1 MAEAWIATAAA
12 AAPPALQ
19 APLQELGDLASR
31 KLYKQLTDKLIE
43 LLKDPAN
50 AQRLSYKD
58 LYEVRGAWDVV
69 VVVGGDGLGVSES
82 INLSPH

>member
-12 AAPPALQ
+12 SAPPALQ

-31 KLYKQLTDKLIE
+31 KLYKQLTDTLIE

-50 AQRLSYKD
+50 AQLLSYKD
-58 LYEVRGAWDVV
+58 LYEVRG
-69 VVVGGDGLGVSES
+69 GT
-82 INLSPH
+82 